1 MIFLKGIGIFLL
13 PKLKGKK
20 EGPLFG
26 TSTPA
31 LKWTYLEAPEELEG
45 LPQL

>member
-1 MIFLKGIGIFLL
+1 MIFLKGIGIFPL

-20 EGPLFG
+20 EAPLFG

-31 LKWTYLEAPEELEG
+31 LKWTYLEAPKELED
-45 LPQL
+45 LPRL